1 VIWVGWGV
9 KAFSGVEDA
18 YRRIPP
24 GFDDDDYIISE
35 DQTSQECQAKNIRVE
50 FELPH
55 FLCKVEAIDGELGSP
70 DEQKAD
76 E

>member
-1 VIWVGWGV
+1 LWGWGV

-18 YRRIPP
+18 YRRIRS
-24 GFDDDDYIISE
+24 GFDDDCCIISDDE
-35 DQTSQECQAKNIRVE
+35 TSQQCQAKNIRVE

-55 FLCKVEAIDGELGSP
+55 FLCKAGAIDGEFASP

>member
-1 VIWVGWGV
+1 M
-9 KAFSGVEDA
+9 ALEDA

-24 GFDDDDYIISE
+24 GFDYDDSIISDDE
-35 DQTSQECQAKNIRVE
+35 TSQECQAKNIRVE

-55 FLCKVEAIDGELGSP
+55 FLRKAEAIDGEFGSP

>member
-1 VIWVGWGV
+1 M
-9 KAFSGVEDA
+9 EDA

-24 GFDDDDYIISE
+24 GLDDDCPIISDGE
-35 DQTSQECQAKNIRVE
+35 TSQECQAKNIRVE
-50 FELPH
+50 FEFPH

-70 DEQKAD
+70 NEQKAD